1 MPGAI
6 EFEELRFES
15 WRSIPWGHQ
24 LPNPWGLSTRDL
36 LVVDAVGRLG
46 SAKAAARCFGLE
58 AATVTSVM
66 RRVFGAMRMRSSVQV
81 ALELERWRM
90 QRAADARAAQ
100 VQTFLQELVS
110 PEGLGHAVSLEV
122 RRKAGRLLSMWVVP
136 AAVEAAGVEGEHVDG

>member
-1 MPGAI
+1 MPAVI
-6 EFEELRFES
+6 EFEGLRFES

-24 LPNPWGLSTRDL
+24 VPNPWGLSTRDL

-58 AATVTSVM
+58 AATVASVM
-66 RRVFGAMRMRSSVQV
+66 QRAFGAMRLRSSVQV
-81 ALELERWRM
+81 AVALERWRV
-90 QRAADARAAQ
+90 QRAAVAQAALAQ
-100 VQTFLQELVS
+100 AFLRELVS

-122 RRKAGRLLSMWVVP
+122 RREAGRLLSIWVVP